1 MSNNQVD
8 AEIEELTDVVGPGSL
23 LSEARKKLNLSVED
37 VASRLNFRS
46 VLVEN
51 IELDVFDKSLP
62 DTYNRGYLKN
72 YAKLVGLSPESII
85 ESYENLNLLQE
96 NHAKMQSFSRSTF
109 KRAQN
114 SMLMWI
120 TYAILAVFVG
130 LTMMWWLQ
138 DNNGSSLSQSDLH
151 IEQTKEVLPEPS
163 SVEPV
168 ENPDNTNSDNLA
180 NVEVTSEEAQSVQ
193 NTESIIDNAK
203 EESNV
208 QISAL
213 ESTAIDTQAAAID
226 LPITT
231 VFSFS
236 GDCWV
241 NIYDST
247 GERIAWGIKKAGY
260 VMTIEGKPPLN
271 VTIGKPELVEINFN
285 GERID
290 MSAFREGHISKFTL
304 PLSPETT

>member
-8 AEIEELTDVVGPGSL
+8 AEIDELTDVVGPGSL

-138 DNNGSSLSQSDLH
+138 DNNESSLPQSDLS
-151 IEQTKEVLPEPS
+151 IEQPKEVLPEAS
-163 SVEPV
+163 SEESV

-180 NVEVTSEEAQSVQ
+180 NIEVISEEAQSVQ

-203 EESNV
+203 EDSNV

-213 ESTAIDTQAAAID
+213 ESTTIDTQTASID